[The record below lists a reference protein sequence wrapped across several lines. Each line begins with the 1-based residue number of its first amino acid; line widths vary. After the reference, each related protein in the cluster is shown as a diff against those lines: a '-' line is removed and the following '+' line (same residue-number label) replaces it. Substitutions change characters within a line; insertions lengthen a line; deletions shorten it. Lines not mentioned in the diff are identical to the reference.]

1 MSISDDTADAGHM
14 EDERERLEREK
25 ALLEREEERIER
37 ERERL
42 DEEQARIDREEERID
57 REEERIEREEERLD
71 RDRKIDLVVLVSGVE
86 VKIKAQHDELLRKV
100 AERALKKSENV
111 GQPLENWD
119 LRNEAGEILDLD
131 RTVGSYHLK
140 DGALLSLTLKAGI
153 AG

>member
-1 MSISDDTADAGHM
+1 MSTADNTAEAGHI

-42 DEEQARIDREEERID
+42 DEEQARID

-111 GQPLENWD
+111 GQPLVNWD

>member
-1 MSISDDTADAGHM
+1 MEAIMSTTDDTTDAEHT

-42 DEEQARIDREEERID
+42 DEEQARIDREEERI
-57 REEERIEREEERLD
+57 EREEERLD
-71 RDRKIDLVVLVSGVE
+71 HDRKIDLVALVSGVE

>member
-1 MSISDDTADAGHM
+1 MSETDETAEAEHVQ
-14 EDERERLEREK
+14 DEREQLEREK
-25 ALLEREEERIER
+25 ALLEREEERIEH

-42 DEEQARIDREEERID
+42 SEEQAHID

-71 RDRKIDLVVLVSGVE
+71 RDHKFELIVLVSGVE
-86 VKIKAQHDELLRKV
+86 VKIKAHAGELLRTV

-119 LRNEAGEILDLD
+119 LRNEGGDVLDLD

>member
-1 MSISDDTADAGHM
+1 MEAIMSTTDDTADAEHT

-42 DEEQARIDREEERID
+42 DEEQARIDREEERI
-57 REEERIEREEERLD
+57 EREEERLD
-71 RDRKIDLVVLVSGVE
+71 HDRKIDLVVLVSGVE

>member
-1 MSISDDTADAGHM
+1 MSETDGSVQAERGD
-14 EDERERLEREK
+14 DERERLEREK
-25 ALLEREEERIER
+25 AFLDREEERIER

-42 DEEQARIDREEERID
+42 EEEQARIE

-71 RDRKIDLVVLVSGVE
+71 RDRKIDLIVLVSGVE
-86 VKIKAQHDELLRKV
+86 VKIKAHGEELLRTV

-119 LRNEAGEILDLD
+119 LRNEAGDILGLD
-131 RTVGSYHLK
+131 RTVHFYHLK
-140 DGALLSLTLKAGI
+140 DDSVLSLTLKAGI

>member
-1 MSISDDTADAGHM
+1 MSTTDDTTDAEHT

-42 DEEQARIDREEERID
+42 DEEQARIDREEERI
-57 REEERIEREEERLD
+57 EREEERLD
-71 RDRKIDLVVLVSGVE
+71 HDRKIDLVVLVSGVE

>member
-25 ALLEREEERIER
+25 ALLEREEERMER

-42 DEEQARIDREEERID
+42 DEEQARID

-86 VKIKAQHDELLRKV
+86 VKIKAPHDELLRKV
-100 AERALKKSENV
+100 AERALKKSEDV

>member
-1 MSISDDTADAGHM
+1 MSTTDDTADAEHT

-42 DEEQARIDREEERID
+42 EEEQARID

-71 RDRKIDLVVLVSGVE
+71 HDRKIDLVVLVSGVE
-86 VKIKAQHDELLRKV
+86 VKIKAQHEELLRKV

-119 LRNEAGEILDLD
+119 LRNEVGEILDLN

>member
-1 MSISDDTADAGHM
+1 MSTADDTADAEHT
-14 EDERERLEREK
+14 EEERERLEREK
-25 ALLEREEERIER
+25 VLLEREEERIER

-42 DEEQARIDREEERID
+42 DEEQARIDREEERI
-57 REEERIEREEERLD
+57 EREEERLD
-71 RDRKIDLVVLVSGVE
+71 HDRKIDLVVLVSGVE
-86 VKIKAQHDELLRKV
+86 VKIKAQHDELLRRV

>member
-1 MSISDDTADAGHM
+1 MEAIMSTTDDTADAEHM

-42 DEEQARIDREEERID
+42 DEEQARIDREEERI
-57 REEERIEREEERLD
+57 ERDEERLD
-71 RDRKIDLVVLVSGVE
+71 HDRKIDLVVLVSGVE

>member
-1 MSISDDTADAGHM
+1 MSTTDDTADAEHT
-14 EDERERLEREK
+14 EDEREK
-25 ALLEREEERIER
+25 ALLEREEGRI

-42 DEEQARIDREEERID
+42 DEEQARIDREEG
-57 REEERIEREEERLD
+57 RIEREEERLD
-71 RDRKIDLVVLVSGVE
+71 RDHKIDLVVLVSGVE
-86 VKIKAQHDELLRKV
+86 VKVKAQHDELLRKV

-131 RTVGSYHLK
+131 RTVSSYHLK

>member
-1 MSISDDTADAGHM
+1 MSTTDHTADAERT

-42 DEEQARIDREEERID
+42 DEEQARIDREEERI
-57 REEERIEREEERLD
+57 EREEERLD
-71 RDRKIDLVVLVSGVE
+71 RDRKINLVVLVSGVE